1 MEENSQEFFLKLSN
15 KLSNC
20 FCRFPEIRVAY
31 LFGSQAS
38 GEAGRM
44 SDLDIA
50 VLLPDHLTYNHLTKD
65 SQVITDNSQAMADNS
80 KAMANDSQAMA
91 NNSQAMA
98 NDSYTKSAKSE
109 NCQADSTYPKSE
121 ISQDY
126 TESLAKLSH
135 KLPELKLEILGDL
148 IELGYD
154 NVDLAILN
162 NMSILGQYEVVKH
175 NKIIY
180 QREDFDP
187 HSYFSLIIRKYLDF
201 KPYLKVQRKYL
212 KKRILNG

>member
-65 SQVITDNSQAMADNS
+65 SQVITDNSQAMA
-80 KAMANDSQAMA
+80 NDSQAI
-91 NNSQAMA
+91 A

-212 KKRILNG
+212 KERILNG